1 MKLSGV
7 RSDPLAGVRRRVALQ
22 SAAGG
27 SAVQATRAPD
37 SAAFL
42 GLAEDDLTPAVQAA
56 LGQLFTEIDE
66 LRKEVT
72 RLKAH
77 LAEAEDLAD
86 SDVLTPLLNRRAF
99 VRELA
104 RNLAFVQRYG
114 TPSSVV
120 YFDLDGFKGVNDR
133 FGHAGGDEA
142 LKAVASRLLSAV
154 RETPDHVGLAH
165 GGDEFGVILV
175 QADLATATA
184 KAGQIAAAVEGEAV
198 GVGDWMTPIHLT
210 WGVRQIEAGS
220 TVEGLLADADRAMFS
235 AKKAKRA

>member
-27 SAVQATRAPD
+27 SAAQATRAPD

-42 GLAEDDLTPAVQAA
+42 GLSEADLTPAVQAA

-142 LKAVASRLLSAV
+142 LKTVASRLLAAV
-154 RETPDHVGLAH
+154 RESDVVGRL

-220 TVEGLLADADRAMFS
+220 TVEGLLADADRAMFAS
-235 AKKAKRA
+235 KKAKRA

>member
-27 SAVQATRAPD
+27 SAAQATRAPD

-42 GLAEDDLTPAVQAA
+42 GLSEADLTPAVQAA

-142 LKAVASRLLSAV
+142 LKAVAQRLLSAV
-154 RETPDHVGLAH
+154 RESDVVGRL

>member
-27 SAVQATRAPD
+27 VSAQATRAPD

-42 GLAEDDLTPAVQAA
+42 GLAENDLTPAVQAA

-77 LAEAEDLAD
+77 LAEAENLAD

-133 FGHAGGDEA
+133 FGHAGGDGA
-142 LKAVASRLLSAV
+142 LKTVAQRLLSAV
-154 RETPDHVGLAH
+154 RESDVVGRL
-165 GGDEFGVILV
+165 GGDEFGVILI
-175 QADLATATA
+175 QADFATATA

-198 GVGDWMTPIHLT
+198 SVGDWMTPIHLT
-210 WGVRQIEAGS
+210 WGVRQIEAAS

>member
-27 SAVQATRAPD
+27 SAQAVRAPD

-42 GLAEDDLTPAVQAA
+42 GLGEEDLTPPVQAA

-66 LRKEVT
+66 LRKEVA

-99 VRELA
+99 MRELA

-142 LKAVASRLLSAV
+142 LKTVASRLLGAV
-154 RETPDHVGLAH
+154 RESDVVGRL

-175 QADLATATA
+175 QADLPTATA

-210 WGVRQIEAGS
+210 WGVRQIEAAS